1 MSWIMNLSAV
11 ASTVTSMVNN
21 GLVIGFN
28 ANMDWR
34 NIAFHLFACG
44 EASTV
49 STGDTTFSQ
58 G

>member
-11 ASTVTSMVNN
+11 ASNLTSIVNN

-28 ANMDWR
+28 ATMDWR

-49 STGDTTFSQ
+49 AIGDATDSQ